1 MVCYIEVGD
10 NRYTIDNDDSNL
22 VFVIGF
28 MNFICGCVI
37 CVIAYTMYSGILMHL
52 IVYAL
57 NERSG
62 ISNMNK
68 SIL

>member
-1 MVCYIEVGD
+1 MVCYIGD
-10 NRYTIDNDDSNL
+10 NNNHYNYKDDSSL
-22 VFVIGF
+22 VCVIGL

-37 CVIAYTMYSGILMHL
+37 CVIAYSMYSGILMYL
-52 IVYAL
+52 IVYSL
-57 NERSG
+57 NERSE